1 MYIELWQLGF
11 VAGIGL
17 SAYFSFKQGQKEGV
31 QAGVHIVINDLH
43 EKGIIAIYKNH
54 EQGEVVVGRYDEDEF
69 ELVNE
74 TEVDY
79 DDEDDH
85 W

>member
-43 EKGIIAIYKNH
+43 EK
-54 EQGEVVVGRYDEDEF
+54 V
-69 ELVNE
+69 L
-74 TEVDY
+74 
-79 DDEDDH
+79 
-85 W
+85 